1 MGRNKKILM
10 FEDDDYTAEFNQ
22 YLLTDRNYQ
31 VENRTKVDNV
41 LEDIGGFEPD
51 IILMDLR
58 IPSFGGDRAT
68 EIIKNN
74 EKTRHIPVIM
84 YSADIRIETIAEKVH
99 ADAFIKKPFDI
110 DEFIDLIEHK
120 IYSSE

>member
-1 MGRNKKILM
+1 
-10 FEDDDYTAEFNQ
+10 
-22 YLLTDRNYQ
+22 
-31 VENRTKVDNV
+31 
-41 LEDIGGFEPD
+41 
-51 IILMDLR
+51 MDLR